1 MRFIKNQIRSTL
13 SQAISSRTQHPHT
26 LTTSKS
32 RRCVL
37 LFKAIITIASY
48 GLGIRLLL
56 LWVILEYFARAI
68 PLIAS
73 ASLSEELVQ
82 SVLVVNLL
90 SGRVTQVETR

>member
-1 MRFIKNQIRSTL
+1 LRFIKNQISSTL
-13 SQAISSRTQHPHT
+13 SQAVISRTQHPHT

-32 RRCVL
+32 RRIL

-48 GLGIRLLL
+48 RLGIRLLL
-56 LWVILEYFARAI
+56 LWVILEYFAKAI

-90 SGRVTQVETR
+90 SGRVTLVETR